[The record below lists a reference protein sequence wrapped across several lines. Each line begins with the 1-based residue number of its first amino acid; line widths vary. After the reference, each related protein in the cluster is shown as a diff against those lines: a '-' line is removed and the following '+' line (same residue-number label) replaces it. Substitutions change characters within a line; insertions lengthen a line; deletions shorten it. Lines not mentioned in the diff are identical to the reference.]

1 MKMKKLL
8 PKDHFLRSAL
18 PYATAMMAAL
28 ALFAGIANAHAATEP
43 VISSINAT
51 STDTGATIS
60 WTTDEGAN
68 AQVLYGTSTAYGA
81 SSTVSG
87 NYATN
92 QSVTLSGLTPSTTYH
107 YAVVSGDAAGN
118 INSSTDQMFTTA
130 FSNSTSTGTN
140 NASSSASSS
149 IALNPTSGMA
159 GSSFTLS
166 GSGFLPSEMITLSVN
181 GATSSASAD
190 ANGNFTTTL
199 TVPSGTTGNIWV
211 SATGVS
217 SGDTAGTWFTIQ
229 QTSTST
235 VATSTPDLTTLQSEI
250 TQLQNLIATLTS
262 ELQTFL
268 SNTSGNGTVT
278 GSNGSYPSST
288 LAATIDAVGP
298 INAGTSVDFTG
309 RNWGTNEQVQVSNN
323 GNVVTTAQADGGG
336 NFSTG
341 SLPVPA
347 NASGTET
354 YTFTGLSTGLTR
366 SVNVTILP

>member
-1 MKMKKLL
+1 MSIKEALQKN
-8 PKDHFLRSAL
+8 HFLRSAL
-18 PYATAMMAAL
+18 PYAMAMMAA
-28 ALFAGIANAHAATEP
+28 AVLFVGIAHAATEP

-51 STDTGATIS
+51 STDTGATIT
-60 WTTDEGAN
+60 WTTDEGAT
-68 AQVLYGTSTAYGA
+68 AQVLYGTSTPYSA
-81 SSTVSG
+81 SSTFNA

-107 YAVVSGDAAGN
+107 YAVVSGDSSGN
-118 INSSTDQMFTTA
+118 VNSSTDQTFMT
-130 FSNSTSTGTN
+130 
-140 NASSSASSS
+140 ASSSATSTVNPSVT
-149 IALNPTSGMA
+149 LNPTSGMA

-166 GSGFLPSEMITLSVN
+166 GSGFSPSEMINLSVN

-199 TVPSGTTGNIWV
+199 TVPSGTSENIWV

-217 SGDTAGTWFTIQ
+217 SGDTAGTWFDVQ
-229 QTSTST
+229 QSSST
-235 VATSTPDLTTLQSEI
+235 VASSTDLTTLQNEI
-250 TQLQNLIATLTS
+250 TELQNLIATLTS

-268 SNTSGNGTVT
+268 SNPSGNGTVT